1 MGIKDFFEKSIN
13 KYRRG
18 DNYLNLNES
27 TVMSGKYKNRTAIKS
42 ISGDNVQEIESSA
55 FEGCEELE
63 MAYLMNAKRIGENAF
78 RGCKKLESLSI
89 PRVESIQSGGFEGC
103 KELEMADLGSVTE
116 IGENAFKR
124 CKKLAKITMPK
135 LETIRSGA
143 FEECEELVTADLESV
158 TKICRNAF
166 KGCKNL
172 VSINIPK
179 LERIDRGAFDEC
191 ESLISIYAKEEHCRN
206 VWGVL
211 PKNMRPKINI
221 YTEGKKKWS
230 FLSQFTHDEGR
241 TFDLTGLKEITKD
254 MFKVMS
260 EAEVIFAD
268 DVEEI
273 YDNTFE
279 NCKNLSSVSF
289 EGATTIGEAAF
300 RECEQLFTT
309 NFPKTTII
317 KDEAFYECEQLLSIN
332 LPMATTI
339 GNYVFCGCKNLSDV
353 NIISVDSIGENVFD
367 GCDSLTSL
375 VVKNQKM
382 ASKIYKELPEE
393 LRENVKIICDDAPKG
408 NMMLKVSQKEGIDKY
423 VRLNNGLMTASLP
436 SDFTEIK
443 SSAMDR
449 HSKSI
454 QSVNG
459 IGVEKIEEGTFKDF
473 KELVEAY
480 LPKLTEVPGGTF
492 SGCEK
497 LEKLTLGD
505 AKFIAND
512 ALEECNA
519 LTSLT
524 VKNEEAALKV
534 YESLPENL
542 KGNVATGRLKI
553 LLEKEG
559 TNWTIPGVKEETES
573 ASEESDEGCIDK
585 AWVSYGE
592 YDSHIDGATIEL
604 PDVFAEISNEMLG
617 KYKEELAVIKGE
629 GVKVIREGAFDKCP
643 KLFEADFPNAQ
654 DIYDGAFKGCEKLE
668 IVYLGNLNS
677 IGNDVFDGCTGLR
690 KIHIG
695 NEAQYDL
702 VYDKLPQG
710 LKDEVKIFVNGQ
722 EVSRKI
728 SPSVAELENGTPV
741 MLTDKEV
748 EVIDKELF
756 KNIEDNV
763 SDVTSITLGSL
774 GDNVGVQE
782 GIFRGFSK
790 LTSIKV
796 ENNLGDENR
805 KNLEDGVKRCLN
817 RDVKIGMVGES

>member
-1 MGIKDFFEKSIN
+1 MGVKDFIKKGIN
-13 KYRRG
+13 KHLRSEKI
-18 DNYLNLNES
+18 LELNES
-27 TVMSGKYKNRTAIKS
+27 DDVIVESEEYKNRTDIKKVK
-42 ISGDNVQEIESSA
+42 GVCVEKVESSA

-63 MAYLMNAKRIGENAF
+63 
-78 RGCKKLESLSI
+78 SVDLSFA
-89 PRVESIQSGGFEGC
+89 Q
-103 KELEMADLGSVTE
+103 E
-116 IGENAFKR
+116 IGENAFKG
-124 CKKLAKITMPK
+124 CKKL
-135 LETIRSGA
+135 
-143 FEECEELVTADLESV
+143 VV
-158 TKICRNAF
+158 
-166 KGCKNL
+166 
-172 VSINIPK
+172 VNIPNV
-179 LERIDRGAFDEC
+179 ENIQPGAFDEC
-191 ESLISIYAKEEHCRN
+191 ESLISIFAKKESCKD
-206 VWGVL
+206 VWNVL
-211 PKNMRPKINI
+211 PQDMKQKVNI
-221 YTEGKKKWS
+221 YTEEKKKWS
-230 FLSQFTHDEGR
+230 FLSQYTTDGGE
-241 TFDLTGLKEITKD
+241 TFDLSDLKKITVD
-254 MFKVMS
+254 MLSVMS
-260 EAEVIFAD
+260 KAESISAGS
-268 DVEEI
+268 VEEI
-273 YDNTFE
+273 DYNA
-279 NCKNLSSVSF
+279 F
-289 EGATTIGEAAF
+289 EGFEELMTVEFNNVKKLGDSVF
-300 RECEQLFTT
+300 KDCEKLVS
-309 NFPKTTII
+309 
-317 KDEAFYECEQLLSIN
+317 AS

-339 GNYVFCGCKNLSDV
+339 GNYVFYGCKNLSDV
-353 NIISVDSIGENVFD
+353 NIINVDSIGENVFD

-375 VVKNQKM
+375 VVKNQTM

-393 LRENVKIICDDAPKG
+393 LRENVDNGVLKIICDDAPKG

-459 IGVEKIEEGTFKDF
+459 TGVEKIEEGTFKDF

-480 LPKLTEVPGGTF
+480 LPNLTEVPGGTF

-505 AKFIAND
+505 VKFIADN
-512 ALEECNA
+512 ALEGCNA

-542 KGNVATGRLKI
+542 KGNVATERLKI

-592 YDSHIDGATIEL
+592 YDSPIDGATIEL

-617 KYKEELAVIKGE
+617 KYKDELAVIKGE
-629 GVKVIREGAFDKCP
+629 GVKVIIQGAFDKCP
-643 KLFEADFPNAQ
+643 KLFEVDFPNAQ

-668 IVYLGNLNS
+668 IVYLGKLNS
-677 IGNDVFDGCTGLR
+677 IGNDVFDGCTNLR

-748 EVIDKELF
+748 GAIDKELF